1 MTITKAPRRIWA
13 LDRDESWFE
22 KLRHNRHNPDYMN
35 RWKEEIRMSGRK
47 FEKLFILR
55 LVSLEKQNTHLATS
69 KPLAV
74 GKPTA
79 AEIANKFREVLAALI
94 LSKYYSK

>member
-1 MTITKAPRRIWA
+1 
-13 LDRDESWFE
+13 
-22 KLRHNRHNPDYMN
+22 MN
-35 RWKEEIRMSGRK
+35 RWKEEIRMLARK

-55 LVSLEKQNTHLATS
+55 LVSLEKQKTHLATR
-69 KPLAV
+69 KPLPV

-79 AEIANKFREVLAALI
+79 AKIANKFREVLAVLI

>member
-1 MTITKAPRRIWA
+1 
-13 LDRDESWFE
+13 
-22 KLRHNRHNPDYMN
+22 MN

-69 KPLAV
+69 KPLAF

>member
-1 MTITKAPRRIWA
+1 
-13 LDRDESWFE
+13 
-22 KLRHNRHNPDYMN
+22 MN
-35 RWKEEIRMSGRK
+35 RWKEEIRMLARK

-55 LVSLEKQNTHLATS
+55 LVSLEKQNTHLATR
-69 KPLAV
+69 KPLPV

-79 AEIANKFREVLAALI
+79 AKIANKFREVPAVLI